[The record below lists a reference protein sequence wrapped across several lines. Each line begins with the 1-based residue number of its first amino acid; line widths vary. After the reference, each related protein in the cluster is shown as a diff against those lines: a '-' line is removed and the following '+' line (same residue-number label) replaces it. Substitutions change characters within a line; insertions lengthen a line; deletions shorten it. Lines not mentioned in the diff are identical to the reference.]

1 MTRAEDICL
10 TIADLM
16 SQVSKKLYKLGQVV
30 TKISENLATIEKYCE
45 KNLRDTH
52 CLSDIY
58 NELKKSIFASC
69 NQVRKHESQDFN
81 RRPQGHKPGAGAVS
95 LLVAELAAT
104 KSCRQFVLEKDLGE
118 TRVQTD
124 DEPPSWAWP
133 AR

>member
-69 NQVRKHESQDFN
+69 NQVRKPSSNYTNIFV
-81 RRPQGHKPGAGAVS
+81 PLCKATVS
-95 LLVAELAAT
+95 NFERIYDVRDSDPDAET
-104 KSCRQFVLEKDLGE
+104 EK
-118 TRVQTD
+118 RAQQV
-124 DEPPSWAWP
+124 
-133 AR
+133 